1 MGNMRFDNQF
11 IEQLLE
17 NPSQIQYLLFPEV
30 DSDRAFMEVCMAL
43 NRFHFHQIEISKQE
57 TK

>member
-1 MGNMRFDNQF
+1 MRLDNQF
-11 IEQLLE
+11 VEQLLE

-43 NRFHFHQIEISKQE
+43 NRFHYKQIEISEQE
-57 TK
+57 AK